1 MLMSKLTG
9 NAATLDNQGF
19 ALLARLH
26 VILRRQKGRITDIE
40 YMRADPAYFRH
51 VLGLIDATDPD
62 EVRALC
68 SRLYDVYCGPG
79 GLFGMLVP
87 PRPAVVASPQA
98 PLAVPELIAA
108 QSARAVAVS
117 QKYVGR
123 LR

>member
-1 MLMSKLTG
+1 MSKLTG

-51 VLGLIDATDPD
+51 VLGLIDDADPD
-62 EVRALC
+62 EVRDLC
-68 SRLYDVYCGPG
+68 SRLHDVYCGPG
-79 GLFGMLVP
+79 GLFGLLAP
-87 PRPAVVASPQA
+87 PKPAAVASPVA
-98 PLAVPELIAA
+98 PLVVPELLAA
-108 QSARAVAVS
+108 QSARAVAAS